1 MQIFILLYIEA
12 GSYIDVDQS
21 WDFAVLW
28 VNLLTVRARV
38 AYLQTDTRRG
48 RESPALPHIISL
60 DIHRFT
66 TSIISLKRRV

>member
-28 VNLLTVRARV
+28 VNLLTVGAELLTFRQIREEEEKVRPCHISFHWIYIA
-38 AYLQTDTRRG
+38 LQLLL
-48 RESPALPHIISL
+48 LP
-60 DIHRFT
+60 
-66 TSIISLKRRV
+66 